1 MAMQTL
7 SEAATS
13 LDMRPTSQTTRW
25 SPSTLARDW
34 RKFTAHYEPKIQAWG
49 LDNQGDLELMCR
61 VAAHDTEEC
70 RGIGFLGDV
79 GNGKTTRL
87 RFISEE
93 MGIQYRDAR
102 TLCLECAGLRP
113 SDDRF
118 IYQCNLQVYGTIIG
132 DNYHRQHDLI
142 IDDLGTEAD
151 TQNSYGNKS
160 DVMAA
165 IIDARWDEWER
176 YGWRTFF
183 ATNLTVPMLK
193 QAYGE
198 RTFSRLRGMCQF
210 IALPG
215 GDRRAKR

>member
-1 MAMQTL
+1 M
-7 SEAATS
+7 
-13 LDMRPTSQTTRW
+13 TRF
-25 SPSTLARDW
+25 SAGSLARDW
-34 RKFTAHYEPKIQAWG
+34 RKFTNHYAPKVAAWG
-49 LDNQGDLELMCR
+49 LDNAGDLEMMCR
-61 VAAHDTEEC
+61 VAAHDIED
-70 RGIGFLGDV
+70 GHGVVFGGNV

-132 DNYHRQHDLI
+132 DSYHRQHDLI

-160 DVMAA
+160 DVMAT

-215 GDRRAKR
+215 GDRRAQR